1 MTSSELQFAVIKD
14 ELTAMVDDIIRQFLN
29 DKVYEKDQAQNW
41 CNGIS
46 DEIIKALHQQQR
58 GFKFVCTCTIFQKG
72 YASMNFSST
81 CLWNPNQDGS
91 VTVKYENDK
100 MHAFVCLFSF
110 FSFFLFPFFSPLSR
124 HKSEKSTAV
133 FLSDV
138 IAEHAK
144 SKDIFYFYVKF
155 NLD

>member
-29 DKVYEKDQAQNW
+29 DKIYEKDQAQNW

-100 MHAFVCLFSF
+100 MHAFVCLLKI
-110 FSFFLFPFFSPLSR
+110 FFLFFFLFSN
-124 HKSEKSTAV
+124 HG
-133 FLSDV
+133 
-138 IAEHAK
+138 
-144 SKDIFYFYVKF
+144 YFQ
-155 NLD
+155 